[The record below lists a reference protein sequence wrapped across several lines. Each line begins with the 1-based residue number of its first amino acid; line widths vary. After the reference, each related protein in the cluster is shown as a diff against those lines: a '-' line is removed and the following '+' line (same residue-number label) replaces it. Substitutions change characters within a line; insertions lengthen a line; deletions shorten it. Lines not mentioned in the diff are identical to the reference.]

1 MLRVFFLTLVI
12 AACAIC
18 FEPGWDGKQ
27 RTLFFRLRS
36 PNEISQLV
44 SRIGTE
50 LVARGASAVER
61 NAVAVPAVASG
72 PIDPEQI
79 TESDRKHL
87 DRLIE
92 EKLRE

>member
-1 MLRVFFLTLVI
+1 MLRILFLTTVVAV
-12 AACAIC
+12 AAVC
-18 FEPGWDGKQ
+18 FEPEWDSKQ
-27 RTLFFRLRS
+27 RTLLLRLRS
-36 PNEISQLV
+36 PNEIAQLV
-44 SRIGTE
+44 SRLGTE

-61 NAVAVPAVASG
+61 NDGVPAVASA
-72 PIDPEQI
+72 PLDPEQI

>member
-1 MLRVFFLTLVI
+1 MLRIFFLTLVI

-27 RTLFFRLRS
+27 RTLFFRLRT
-36 PNEISQLV
+36 PNEITQLV

-50 LVARGASAVER
+50 LVARGASAAER
-61 NAVAVPAVASG
+61 NKAVPAVASA
-72 PIDPEQI
+72 PLDPEQI